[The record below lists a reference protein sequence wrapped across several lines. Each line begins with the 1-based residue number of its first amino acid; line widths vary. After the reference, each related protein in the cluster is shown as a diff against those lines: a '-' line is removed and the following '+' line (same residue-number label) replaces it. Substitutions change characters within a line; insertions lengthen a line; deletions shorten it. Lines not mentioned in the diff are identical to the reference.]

1 MTVFLGTLWSSIKQI
16 KAPYEFDGEYGIAG
30 HARKGKWAS
39 SPGEGEVS
47 YIFSSCGVNLGYNL
61 ELQRGWLFKIRV
73 CSPTSGFL
81 CSYKGRLRNLH
92 EACQGNR
99 DDSRGE
105 AGDRGSLSSFHSDI
119 GIPVNLQEASGVV
132 TF

>member
-1 MTVFLGTLWSSIKQI
+1 M
-16 KAPYEFDGEYGIAG
+16 FDGEYGIAV
-30 HARKGKWAS
+30 HARQGKRAS

-47 YIFSSCGVNLGYNL
+47 YIFSNCGGNLGYIL
-61 ELQRGWLFKIRV
+61 ELQWGWLFKIRV
-73 CSPTSGFL
+73 CSATSGFL
-81 CSYKGRLRNLH
+81 CSYKGKLRNLH

-119 GIPVNLQEASGVV
+119 GIPVNLQEASGIV

>member
-1 MTVFLGTLWSSIKQI
+1 M
-16 KAPYEFDGEYGIAG
+16 FDGEYGIAVNTRQG
-30 HARKGKWAS
+30 RWAL
-39 SPGEGEVS
+39 SPGEWEVS
-47 YIFSSCGVNLGYNL
+47 YILSSFGGNLGYIL

-73 CSPTSGFL
+73 CSATSGFL
-81 CSYKGRLRNLH
+81 CSYKGKLRNLH

-105 AGDRGSLSSFHSDI
+105 AGDRGSLSSYHSDI
-119 GIPVNLQEASGVV
+119 GIPVNLQEASGIV